1 MTAKR
6 VNIGPRP
13 GSQEHSANIDEWV
26 ANRAVEQ
33 PPVKMKRLTLDIP
46 EPLHRA
52 IKKKAADKGVT
63 MADLIRQLF
72 EKHYGSER
80 S

>member
-1 MTAKR
+1 MTAKHIS
-6 VNIGPRP
+6 IGPKP
-13 GSQEHSANIDEWV
+13 GSHEQSTSVDEWV
-26 ANRAVEQ
+26 ASRTAEP

-52 IKKKAADKGVT
+52 IKKKAADRGVT
-63 MADLIRQLF
+63 MADLLRQLF
-72 EKHYGSER
+72 EEHYGSER

>member
-6 VNIGPRP
+6 VSIGPRP
-13 GSQEHSANIDEWV
+13 GSQEHSANVDEWV
-26 ANRAVEQ
+26 ASRAAEP

-46 EPLHRA
+46 EPLHRS
-52 IKKKAADKGVT
+52 IKKKAADRGVT
-63 MADLIRQLF
+63 MAELLRQLF
-72 EKHYGSER
+72 EEHYGSER

>member
-1 MTAKR
+1 MTAKH
-6 VNIGPRP
+6 VSIGPRP
-13 GSQEHSANIDEWV
+13 GSHDQMDEWV
-26 ANRAVEQ
+26 ASRAVEP

-52 IKKKAADKGVT
+52 IKKKAVDKGVT
-63 MADLIRQLF
+63 MAELLRQLF
-72 EKHYGSER
+72 EEHYGGER